1 MKVPWSIPNFQK
13 EDGEAIKEVIE
24 SGWFSMGQ
32 EAEKFEKNVSSYL
45 GIDYAVAV
53 NTGTAAL
60 DVALKCIGIKSSD
73 EVIIPVL
80 TYIATGNAVL
90 YNNGTPVFVDI
101 DDTLNINPALIE
113 EKISDKTKAIVN
125 IDLGGNVSNY
135 SELQRITREHNI
147 PLLVDG
153 AQSLG
158 STYHE
163 EKCCT
168 HGIINTTS
176 FHSAKILTTIEGGMV
191 FTNEKNLYEKAKSI
205 RNQGE
210 SSKYIHSYLGHN
222 YRMTDLVAAIGNKQI
237 ERFDETLKIR
247 REKVNYYKEKL
258 ENVDFIREL
267 PNTMNNYFFFLILSE
282 KRDNL
287 NNYLNE
293 NGIETR
299 ITYPMPINE
308 QEVFKKYSNEVFP
321 MAKKISASGSINHP
335 PHLDGYP

>member
-113 EKISDKTKAIVN
+113 EKISDKTQP
-125 IDLGGNVSNY
+125 G
-135 SELQRITREHNI
+135 ELAARPGFNGCS
-147 PLLVDG
+147 PLPDG
-153 AQSLG
+153 
-158 STYHE
+158 
-163 EKCCT
+163 
-168 HGIINTTS
+168 
-176 FHSAKILTTIEGGMV
+176 
-191 FTNEKNLYEKAKSI
+191 
-205 RNQGE
+205 NQGE
-210 SSKYIHSYLGHN
+210 
-222 YRMTDLVAAIGNKQI
+222 R
-237 ERFDETLKIR
+237 
-247 REKVNYYKEKL
+247 
-258 ENVDFIREL
+258 
-267 PNTMNNYFFFLILSE
+267 
-282 KRDNL
+282 
-287 NNYLNE
+287 
-293 NGIETR
+293 
-299 ITYPMPINE
+299 
-308 QEVFKKYSNEVFP
+308 
-321 MAKKISASGSINHP
+321 
-335 PHLDGYP
+335 